1 MWNQCFSPLSS
12 AVPGPQ
18 GDIFT
23 PGRAAQAAAEPPG
36 QESRW
41 SVTLPTPCPRPR
53 TTEWASQEGNL
64 GNLSLF
70 PLGWPQYSRVSLGVP
85 GTHI

>member
-36 QESRW
+36 RESRW
-41 SVTLPTPCPRPR
+41 SVTLPTPCPCPR
-53 TTEWASQEGNL
+53 TTERASQEGNL